1 MICFIDYRT
10 TAKEKDLLNS
20 LNLNIIEIPKC
31 NDVYEAI
38 NGHVDIQINILDKK
52 SKKIIINRNI
62 DENFKKKLS
71 DLNIKYIESENSLK
85 ETYPNNIFLN
95 ALILEDYFIHNL
107 NFSDKNL
114 LKYQSEKTLINVKQG
129 YTKCSCLPVN
139 NKAIITSDIGIYKA
153 LSKYGFDIL
162 LLPPGDIILKGLN
175 YGFIGGCG
183 GLINDETMAFFGNLE
198 YYKYGYEVKAFLK
211 KHNVNPIYLSDE
223 KLHDRGSLFII

>member
-10 TAKEKDLLNS
+10 TTREKEALNS

-31 NDVYEAI
+31 HTVYEAI
-38 NGHVDIQINILDKK
+38 NGHADIQMNILDKK
-52 SKKIIINRNI
+52 LKKIIINRNI

-85 ETYPNNIFLN
+85 ETYPSNIFLN
-95 ALILEDYFIHNL
+95 ALILEDYFVHNL
-107 NFSDKNL
+107 NYSDKNL
-114 LKYQSEKTLINVKQG
+114 LKYQTEKTLINVKQG

-139 NKAIITSDIGIYKA
+139 NKALITSDIGIYKV

-162 LLPPGDIILKGLN
+162 LIPPGDIILKGLN
-175 YGFIGGCG
+175 YGFIGGSG
-183 GLINDETMAFFGNLE
+183 GLINDETMAFFGNLK

-223 KLHDRGSLFII
+223 KLHDRGSIFII